1 MVNATDPDL
10 LYAPRVELVAL
21 IQAQHTTL
29 ATQEATIA
37 TLSARIADLERRLG
51 SSGGG
56 GMPGT
61 KPAAATRSKATG
73 APRRKRPR
81 GFARRRMTP
90 TRQVEHAA
98 DQCPHC
104 ATALTGGW
112 VVRRR
117 EVIDLPA
124 APVEVVEHVI
134 RARRCPTCTRVV
146 RPRVDLS
153 EVVAGQQRLSARVV
167 SLIATL
173 REVGR
178 LPVRT
183 IQWLLATVH
192 DLQVSAGTIVAAS
205 ARVAEMGTAA
215 VAAIRDQVRTSAA
228 VAMDET
234 GWRENGVNSYVWIA
248 ATPTARYFVH
258 GRRTGAMV
266 DTILGDQFAGAI
278 GCDFYAAYHHYPGA
292 KQRCWAHLL
301 REMHD
306 LTVAYPGDGALAR
319 WKRAV
324 QRLYQ
329 VTTHLAAPGAAAAA
343 AAATATATGPAPPR
357 GQVQTQQ
364 GAEARLAA
372 LCQPVADDPTAVHA
386 KLCRRILRHLS
397 ELFVFVTEP
406 AVPSTN
412 NLAERSLRPVVT
424 ARKISGGTR
433 SPAGTATKMATASLF
448 GTWQLQGHN
457 PLLACQTLLL
467 APSL

>member
-10 LYAPRVELVAL
+10 LYAPRAALVAL
-21 IQAQHTTL
+21 IQAQQAVLSGH
-29 ATQEATIA
+29 AATIA
-37 TLSARIADLERRLG
+37 TLSARIADLEARLG
-51 SSGGG
+51 SSGGH

-61 KPAAATRSKATG
+61 KPAAARRSKATG
-73 APRRKRPR
+73 VPRRKRPHGYAR
-81 GFARRRMTP
+81 GRMAP

-98 DQCPHC
+98 EQCPHC
-104 ATALTGGW
+104 AGPLTGGW

-134 RARRCPTCTRVV
+134 RARRCPTCTRVI
-146 RPRVDLS
+146 RPRVDVS
-153 EVVAGQQRLSARVV
+153 DVVAGQQRLSARVV

-183 IQWLLATVH
+183 IQWLLATVY
-192 DLQVSAGTIVAAS
+192 DLQVSVGAIVGAS
-205 ARVAEMGTAA
+205 ARVGTAGA
-215 VAAIRDQVRTSAA
+215 ATVMAIRDQVRASAA

-234 GWRENGVNSYVWIA
+234 GWRENGVNGYVWTA

-301 REMHD
+301 REVHD
-306 LTVAYPGDGALAR
+306 LLGAYPGDAALAQ

-324 QRLYQ
+324 QRLYR
-329 VTTHLAAPGAAAAA
+329 VATRAASASGTTHARVRA
-343 AAATATATGPAPPR
+343 
-357 GQVQTQQ
+357 QQT
-364 GAEARLAA
+364 AEAHLAA

-397 ELFVFVTEP
+397 ELFVFVVEP
-406 AVPSTN
+406 AVPATN
-412 NLAERSLRPVVT
+412 NLAERSLRPLVT

-448 GTWQLQGHN
+448 GTWHLQGQN
-457 PLLACQTLLL
+457 PLLAAQSLLL
-467 APSL
+467 SPSV

>member
-1 MVNATDPDL
+1 MVDATDPDL
-10 LYAPRVELVAL
+10 LYAPRTELVAL
-21 IQAQHTTL
+21 IAAQHATL
-29 ATQEATIA
+29 AAQEATIA
-37 TLSARIADLERRLG
+37 PLSARITDLERRLG
-51 SSGGG
+51 SSGGS

-61 KPAAATRSKATG
+61 KPASATRAKATG
-73 APRRKRPR
+73 APRRKRPH
-81 GFARRRMTP
+81 GYARRRMPP
-90 TRQVEHAA
+90 TRQVAHAVA
-98 DQCPHC
+98 QCPHC
-104 ATALTGGW
+104 TTPLTGGW
-112 VVRRR
+112 VARRR

-124 APVEVVEHVI
+124 VPVEVVEHVI
-134 RARRCPTCTRVV
+134 WARRCAGCRRVV

-153 EVVAGQQRLSARVV
+153 DVVAGQQRLSARVV

-183 IQWLLATVH
+183 IQWVLATVH
-192 DLQVSAGTIVAAS
+192 GLQLSAGAIVAAS
-205 ARVAEMGTAA
+205 ARVATAGA
-215 VAAIRDQVRTSAA
+215 ATLTAIRDQVRASPA

-234 GWRENGVNSYVWIA
+234 GWRENGGNGYVWTA

-301 REMHD
+301 RELHD
-306 LTVAYPGDGALAR
+306 LTVTYPGDAALAR
-319 WKRAV
+319 WKRGV
-324 QRLYQ
+324 LRLYR
-329 VTTHLAAPGAAAAA
+329 AAVRAPTLDHR
-343 AAATATATGPAPPR
+343 TAHA
-357 GQVQTQQ
+357 QVQARQT
-364 GAEARLAA
+364 AEACLAA

-397 ELFVFVTEP
+397 ELFVFVAEP
-406 AVPSTN
+406 DVPPTN
-412 NLAERSLRPVVT
+412 NLAERSLRPLVT

-457 PLLACQTLLL
+457 PLRACQALLL